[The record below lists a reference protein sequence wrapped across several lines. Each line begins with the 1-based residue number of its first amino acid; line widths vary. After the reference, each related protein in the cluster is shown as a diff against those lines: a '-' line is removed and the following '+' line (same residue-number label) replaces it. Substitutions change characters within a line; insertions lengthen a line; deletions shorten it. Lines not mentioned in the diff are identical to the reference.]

1 MNLTTAIAEY
11 EQAKQQNVAADIL
24 ELMDRTTR
32 ELIASNLTSHA
43 VQTGQTAPD
52 FALPD
57 QQGRTITLS
66 DVLAKGPLVLSFYR
80 GGWCPYCN
88 LELRA
93 LQQALTDIKA
103 AGATLLAVS
112 PELPDNTV
120 QTHDSNELNFSVLSD
135 VGNHI
140 ARQYG
145 LVFTLSDELKPVYE
159 KFGLDIPVRNGDD
172 SWELPFPATFV
183 IQRDGS
189 VSLAFVNADYTQ
201 RLEPQAIVDHLR
213 G

>member
-1 MNLTTAIAEY
+1 M
-11 EQAKQQNVAADIL
+11 
-24 ELMDRTTR
+24 
-32 ELIASNLTSHA
+32 
-43 VQTGQTAPD
+43 
-52 FALPD
+52 
-57 QQGRTITLS
+57 
-66 DVLAKGPLVLSFYR
+66 
-80 GGWCPYCN
+80 
-88 LELRA
+88 
-93 LQQALTDIKA
+93 
-103 AGATLLAVS
+103 
-112 PELPDNTV
+112 
-120 QTHDSNELNFSVLSD
+120 QTHDSNELNFSVLSG
-135 VGNHI
+135 VGNRI

-201 RLEPQAIVDHLR
+201 RLEPQVIVDHLR